1 MPSEQPPPYDEIM
14 EQLKELQENMT
25 PEMKDEA
32 YKAMAEKAASSKDEI
47 IKEVQM
53 LAERAIATDR
63 IFESIRRKLA
73 IVDENNYEDKYGQP
87 IPKLEPTWIKYQNR
101 YIDLLWQSRSA
112 ATKTEAY
119 IRDFTQIIIPILLEP
134 DSEYEDNLMDLNAFI
149 NRRNPVS
156 PDTQD
161 DFDKLRADVAAFTAS
176 FVTWADDVGAQLT
189 EEITNLMDAT
199 ESLKTELAQCN
210 NLITEMAIAIGLT
223 VVGSA
228 VGIIVALACLAAAP
242 ATIVE
247 ILVRTL
253 TEEYHLIKCLDSKQ
267 IAGIGAI
274 IGEMATLISAM
285 IRRAEIE
292 EEIAEKERQID
303 ELNKQLEILG
313 ELKSMLQR
321 CTEEAS
327 EIFHRLGSFSHIWA
341 MVAQDATYIRDHPK
355 LPEIHTNKGIQAQIK
370 LMESVYAPL
379 ADSLAYY
386 ATLIDQSSIPRS
398 TKAYRF

>member
-63 IFESIRRKLA
+63 VFESIRRKLA

-134 DSEYEDNLMDLNAFI
+134 DSEYEDNLTDLNAFI

-156 PDTQD
+156 PDTQDD

-189 EEITNLMDAT
+189 EEITSLMDAT

-223 VVGSA
+223 VVGTA

-247 ILVRTL
+247 IL
-253 TEEYHLIKCLDSKQ
+253 